1 MARWVRRLPAPGATN
16 RIGAPVA
23 NAAAQLAAAVPTARY
38 VRAFNTLGWEN
49 FAEPV
54 FDGVPG

>member
-1 MARWVRRLPAPGATN
+1 
-16 RIGAPVA
+16 
-23 NAAAQLAAAVPTARY
+23 VPTARY